1 MYNSS
6 DTKKIAKNTAVLY
19 IRMIFTML
27 ITLYSSRV
35 ILQALGVSDFGLY
48 NVVGGVVALL
58 SFLRTS
64 LTSSTQRFI
73 SYELGQKN
81 EVQLKKVF
89 SISLSTH
96 ALICFIIIL
105 FAETLG
111 LWFLNNHIQIPDGR
125 IHAANWIYQFSIISL
140 CLSTITVPYNADV
153 ISHEKMTFYAIV
165 TILESILKLVFAYL
179 LFVFGFD
186 RLILY
191 GGLMMLINLLDLL
204 MYYIYCRKYYFETKY
219 EFCYDRELFNKI
231 FSFSGWTIVGQL
243 SVVGANQG
251 TTILVNMFH
260 SIVANAAMGIAQ
272 QVNTAI
278 AGLTANFQ
286 TAFQPQLTKSY
297 AAKDFVYVNNLIC
310 KTSKISFYLLFL
322 VSLPV
327 LINID
332 LILTIWL
339 GNNVP
344 LYTNQFCVLF
354 IIASLFN
361 AVSTPLWISIYAT
374 GKIKIYQ
381 IVVSL
386 SFFSDIVIVY
396 LLFSSFELSPVWSM
410 IVKALINFI
419 VVFVRIYFANRE
431 VEGFSTKGYVM
442 SVVIPSMIVATL
454 SIGISSLLFIF
465 NVSSLI
471 KLVSSVPI
479 FIISCII
486 AYRIGFTEQEQKYLI
501 NMLKIKFLK

>member
-1 MYNSS
+1 
-6 DTKKIAKNTAVLY
+6 
-19 IRMIFTML
+19 
-27 ITLYSSRV
+27 
-35 ILQALGVSDFGLY
+35 
-48 NVVGGVVALL
+48 
-58 SFLRTS
+58 
-64 LTSSTQRFI
+64 
-73 SYELGQKN
+73 
-81 EVQLKKVF
+81 
-89 SISLSTH
+89 
-96 ALICFIIIL
+96 
-105 FAETLG
+105 
-111 LWFLNNHIQIPDGR
+111 
-125 IHAANWIYQFSIISL
+125 
-140 CLSTITVPYNADV
+140 
-153 ISHEKMTFYAIV
+153 
-165 TILESILKLVFAYL
+165 
-179 LFVFGFD
+179 
-186 RLILY
+186 
-191 GGLMMLINLLDLL
+191 MLINLLDLL

-361 AVSTPLWISIYAT
+361 AISTPLWISIYAT

-442 SVVIPSMIVATL
+442 SVVIPSMIVAT
-454 SIGISSLLFIF
+454 
-465 NVSSLI
+465 
-471 KLVSSVPI
+471 
-479 FIISCII
+479 
-486 AYRIGFTEQEQKYLI
+486 
-501 NMLKIKFLK
+501 